1 MKRYD
6 CLKAIAPHFGEELV
20 VTNIGAVRHEW
31 QALRPHPGNYHL
43 QNLGLTS
50 SMALGLALA
59 LPHRKVVA
67 FDGDGSLLLN
77 LGSLATMA
85 NQHPKNL
92 IHIVFDNECYES
104 SRGAPTATAGQADL
118 AAVARGCGFANVIT
132 AKTLAEF
139 ERGILARFEEQRSL
153 LHSGEGR
160 GGSRR
165 RSGGCFRLPG
175 KQIPVRALHREKREL
190 ENPHLNTVARQR
202 PANQVRMTTIC
213 GRT

>member
-6 CLKAIAPHFGEELV
+6 CLRAIAPHFGEELV
-20 VTNIGAVRHEW
+20 VTNLGAVRHEW
-31 QALRPHPGNYHL
+31 QALRPHHGNYHL

-59 LPHRKVVA
+59 LPRRQVVA

-77 LGSLATMA
+77 LGSLATIA

-118 AAVARGCGFANVIT
+118 AAVARDCGFANVIT
-132 AKTLAEF
+132 VKTLVEF
-139 ERGILARFEEQRSL
+139 EQGFLRALKSKDLYFILAKVEAGVGDVPAAALDSQENKYLFVRYIEKSENVKILSSTL
-153 LHSGEGR
+153 
-160 GGSRR
+160 SRA
-165 RSGGCFRLPG
+165 SEP
-175 KQIPVRALHREKREL
+175 RAK
-190 ENPHLNTVARQR
+190 
-202 PANQVRMTTIC
+202 
-213 GRT
+213 

>member
-6 CLKAIAPHFGEELV
+6 CLRAIAPHFGEELV
-20 VTNIGAVRHEW
+20 VTNLGAVRHEW
-31 QALRPHPGNYHL
+31 RALRPHPGNYHL

-77 LGSLATMA
+77 LGSLATIA

-104 SRGAPTATAGQADL
+104 SRGAPTATAGKTDL
-118 AAVARGCGFANVIT
+118 AAIARGAGFANVMT

-139 ERGILARFEEQRSL
+139 EEGFLRALKSNDLYFILAKVEAGAGDVPAAALDSQENKYLFVRYIEKSENLKILTSTL
-153 LHSGEGR
+153 
-160 GGSRR
+160 SRA
-165 RSGGCFRLPG
+165 S
-175 KQIPVRALHREKREL
+175 
-190 ENPHLNTVARQR
+190 NPQAK
-202 PANQVRMTTIC
+202 
-213 GRT
+213 

>member
-6 CLKAIAPHFGEELV
+6 CLKTIAPHFGEELV

-31 QALRPHPGNYHL
+31 QALRPHPANYHL

-59 LPHRKVVA
+59 LPHRKIVA

-77 LGSLATMA
+77 LGSLATIA
-85 NQHPKNL
+85 NQHPRNL

-104 SRGAPTATAGQADL
+104 SRGAPTATAGQTDL
-118 AAVARGCGFANVIT
+118 AAIARGAGFANVMT

-139 ERGILARFEEQRSL
+139 EEAFL
-153 LHSGEGR
+153 
-160 GGSRR
+160 
-165 RSGGCFRLPG
+165 
-175 KQIPVRALHREKREL
+175 RALKSNDLYFILVKVEAGAGNVPAAALDSQENKYLFVRYIEKS
-190 ENPHLNTVARQR
+190 ENLKILTATLSRASEPRAK
-202 PANQVRMTTIC
+202 
-213 GRT
+213 

>member
-6 CLKAIAPHFGEELV
+6 CLRVIAPHFVNELV

-31 QALRPHPGNYHL
+31 QALRPHPGNFHL

-77 LGSLATMA
+77 LGSLATIA
-85 NQHPKNL
+85 NQHPRNL
-92 IHIVFDNECYES
+92 IHVVFDNECYES

-118 AAVARGCGFANVIT
+118 AAIARGAGIANAIT
-132 AKTLAEF
+132 VKTLGEF
-139 ERGILARFEEQRSL
+139 EEGFLRAMKSNDLYFILAKVEAGAGDVPAAALDSQENKYLFVRYIEKSENLRILTSTL
-153 LHSGEGR
+153 
-160 GGSRR
+160 SRA
-165 RSGGCFRLPG
+165 SEP
-175 KQIPVRALHREKREL
+175 RAK
-190 ENPHLNTVARQR
+190 
-202 PANQVRMTTIC
+202 
-213 GRT
+213 

>member
-6 CLKAIAPHFGEELV
+6 CLRAIAPHFGEELV
-20 VTNIGAVRHEW
+20 VTNLGAVRHEW

-77 LGSLATMA
+77 FGSLATIS

-92 IHIVFDNECYES
+92 MHIVFGNVFSDS
-104 SRGAPTATAGQADL
+104 SR
-118 AAVARGCGFANVIT
+118 R
-132 AKTLAEF
+132 
-139 ERGILARFEEQRSL
+139 
-153 LHSGEGR
+153 
-160 GGSRR
+160 
-165 RSGGCFRLPG
+165 
-175 KQIPVRALHREKREL
+175 
-190 ENPHLNTVARQR
+190 
-202 PANQVRMTTIC
+202 
-213 GRT
+213 

>member
-6 CLKAIAPHFGEELV
+6 CLKAIAPHFAEELV
-20 VTNIGAVRHEW
+20 VTNLGAVRHEW
-31 QALRPHPGNYHL
+31 QALRPHAGNYHL

-77 LGSLATMA
+77 LGSLATIA

-118 AAVARGCGFANVIT
+118 AAIARGAGFANVMT
-132 AKTLAEF
+132 A
-139 ERGILARFEEQRSL
+139 
-153 LHSGEGR
+153 
-160 GGSRR
+160 
-165 RSGGCFRLPG
+165 
-175 KQIPVRALHREKREL
+175 
-190 ENPHLNTVARQR
+190 NTVAEFVEGFLLALRSGDLWFILAKVEAGAGDV
-202 PANQVRMTTIC
+202 PAAALDSAENKYLFVRYIEKSENLKILTSTLSRASDKSAKVKM
-213 GRT
+213 

>member
-6 CLKAIAPHFGEELV
+6 CLRAIALHFGEELV
-20 VTNIGAVRHEW
+20 VTNLGAVRHEW

-77 LGSLATMA
+77 LGSLATIA
-85 NQHPKNL
+85 NQHPTNL

-118 AAVARGCGFANVIT
+118 AAIARGSGFANVIT

-139 ERGILARFEEQRSL
+139 E
-153 LHSGEGR
+153 EG
-160 GGSRR
+160 
-165 RSGGCFRLPG
+165 FL
-175 KQIPVRALHREKREL
+175 RALKSNDL
-190 ENPHLNTVARQR
+190 YLFVSPLS
-202 PANQVRMTTIC
+202 
-213 GRT
+213 

>member
-6 CLKAIAPHFGEELV
+6 CLRVIAPHFVNELV

-31 QALRPHPGNYHL
+31 QALRPHPGNFHL

-77 LGSLATMA
+77 LGSLATIA
-85 NQHPKNL
+85 NQHPRNL

-118 AAVARGCGFANVIT
+118 AAIARGAGIANAIT
-132 AKTLAEF
+132 VKTLGEF
-139 ERGILARFEEQRSL
+139 E
-153 LHSGEGR
+153 EG
-160 GGSRR
+160 
-165 RSGGCFRLPG
+165 FL
-175 KQIPVRALHREKREL
+175 RALKSNDLYFILVKVEAGAGDVPAAALDSQENKYLFVRYIEKS
-190 ENPHLNTVARQR
+190 ENLRILTSTLSRASEPRAK
-202 PANQVRMTTIC
+202 
-213 GRT
+213 

>member
-20 VTNIGAVRHEW
+20 VTNLGAVRHEW
-31 QALRPHPGNYHL
+31 QALRSHPGNYHL

-77 LGSLATMA
+77 LGSLATIA

-92 IHIVFDNECYES
+92 IHVVFDNECYES

-118 AAVARGCGFANVIT
+118 AAIARGAGFANVTT
-132 AKTLAEF
+132 A
-139 ERGILARFEEQRSL
+139 
-153 LHSGEGR
+153 
-160 GGSRR
+160 
-165 RSGGCFRLPG
+165 
-175 KQIPVRALHREKREL
+175 
-190 ENPHLNTVARQR
+190 NTVAEFGQGFLRALKTNDLSFILAKVEVGAGDV
-202 PANQVRMTTIC
+202 PAAALDSAENKYLFVRYIEKSENLKILTSTLS
-213 GRT
+213 RASEPRR

>member
-6 CLKAIAPHFGEELV
+6 CLRAIAPRLADELV
-20 VTNIGAVRHEW
+20 ITNIGAVRHEW
-31 QALRPHPGNYHL
+31 QALRPHHGNYHL

-50 SMALGLALA
+50 SVALGLALA

-85 NQHPKNL
+85 NQHPRNL
-92 IHIVFDNECYES
+92 IHVVFDNECYES

-132 AKTLAEF
+132 AKSLEEF
-139 ERGILARFEEQRSL
+139 DAGFSRALGSNDLYFILAKVEPGAGDVPAAALDSQENKYLFVRYIEKS
-153 LHSGEGR
+153 EGVKILTSTL
-160 GGSRR
+160 SRA
-165 RSGGCFRLPG
+165 SDDS
-175 KQIPVRALHREKREL
+175 RE
-190 ENPHLNTVARQR
+190 R
-202 PANQVRMTTIC
+202 PR
-213 GRT
+213 

>member
-1 MKRYD
+1 MQRYD
-6 CLKAIAPHFGEELV
+6 CLQAIAPYFGEELV
-20 VTNIGAVRHEW
+20 VTNLGAVRHEW
-31 QALRPHPGNYHL
+31 QALRPHGGNYHL

-85 NQHPKNL
+85 NQHPRNL

-118 AAVARGCGFANVIT
+118 AVIARGCGFANVVT
-132 AKTLAEF
+132 AKTLSEF
-139 ERGILARFEEQRSL
+139 TEGFVHALKSNDLYFILAKVEAGAGDVPAAALDSQENKYLFVRYIEKSENLKILTSTL
-153 LHSGEGR
+153 
-160 GGSRR
+160 SRA
-165 RSGGCFRLPG
+165 SDPQP
-175 KQIPVRALHREKREL
+175 K
-190 ENPHLNTVARQR
+190 
-202 PANQVRMTTIC
+202 
-213 GRT
+213 

>member
-20 VTNIGAVRHEW
+20 VTNLGAVRHEW

-77 LGSLATMA
+77 LGSLATIA

-92 IHIVFDNECYES
+92 IHVVFDNECYES

-118 AAVARGCGFANVIT
+118 AAIARGAGFANVTT
-132 AKTLAEF
+132 ANSVAEF
-139 ERGILARFEEQRSL
+139 EQGFLRSLKTNDLSFILAKVEVGAGDVPAAALDSAENKYLFVRYIEKSENLKILTSTL
-153 LHSGEGR
+153 
-160 GGSRR
+160 SRASEPR
-165 RSGGCFRLPG
+165 R
-175 KQIPVRALHREKREL
+175 
-190 ENPHLNTVARQR
+190 
-202 PANQVRMTTIC
+202 
-213 GRT
+213 

>member
-20 VTNIGAVRHEW
+20 VTNLGAVRHEW

-77 LGSLATMA
+77 LGSLATIA

-92 IHIVFDNECYES
+92 IHVVFDNECYES

-118 AAVARGCGFANVIT
+118 AAIARGAGFANVTT
-132 AKTLAEF
+132 ANSVAEF
-139 ERGILARFEEQRSL
+139 EQGFLRALKTNDLSFILAKVEVGAGDVPAAALDSAENKYLF
-153 LHSGEGR
+153 GR
-160 GGSRR
+160 YIEKSENLKILTSTLSRASESR
-165 RSGGCFRLPG
+165 D
-175 KQIPVRALHREKREL
+175 K
-190 ENPHLNTVARQR
+190 
-202 PANQVRMTTIC
+202 
-213 GRT
+213 

>member
-6 CLKAIAPHFGEELV
+6 CLRAIAPHFGEELV
-20 VTNIGAVRHEW
+20 VTNLGAVRHEW

-85 NQHPKNL
+85 NQHPRNL

-104 SRGAPTATAGQADL
+104 SRGAPTATAGRVDL
-118 AAVARGCGFANVIT
+118 AAIARGAGFANVMT
-132 AKTLAEF
+132 AKTLSEF
-139 ERGILARFEEQRSL
+139 EEGFLRALKSGDLYFILTKVDAGAGDVPAAALDSQENKYLFVRYIERAVNLGILSSTL
-153 LHSGEGR
+153 
-160 GGSRR
+160 SRA
-165 RSGGCFRLPG
+165 SEPG
-175 KQIPVRALHREKREL
+175 A
-190 ENPHLNTVARQR
+190 T
-202 PANQVRMTTIC
+202 
-213 GRT
+213 